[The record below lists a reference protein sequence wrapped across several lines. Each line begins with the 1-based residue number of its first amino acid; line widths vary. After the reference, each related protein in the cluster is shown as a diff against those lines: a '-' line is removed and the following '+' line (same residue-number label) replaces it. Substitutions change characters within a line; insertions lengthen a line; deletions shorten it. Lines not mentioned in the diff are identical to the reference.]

1 MKLGAQVVL
10 VELRPP
16 AESRAFAAKYDVPF
30 PLVSDPAKMVYR
42 KFDLRRMTPWG
53 FLAPEV
59 VLKGVS
65 AMARGHHMGL
75 PQGAVRQLPGVFVI
89 TTAGR
94 NRFQSLRRQPGR
106 PPGSCD
112 DPRCTESGPASRRS
126 VKTIEW
132 SSLPRSYRDCRP
144 GGTRRGKK
152 QLNQRESASTE
163 GAVK

>member
-1 MKLGAQVVL
+1 VAQLRREKQRFDEAGAQVVL
-10 VELRPP
+10 VGMGTP

-75 PQGAVRQLPGVFVI
+75 PQGDVRQLPGVFVI
-89 TTAGR
+89 TTAGEIV
-94 NRFQSLRRQPGR
+94 FSHYAA
-106 PPGSCD
+106 
-112 DPRCTESGPASRRS
+112 DPADHPEVAMILDALKAAASGVA
-126 VKTIEW
+126 
-132 SSLPRSYRDCRP
+132 
-144 GGTRRGKK
+144 
-152 QLNQRESASTE
+152 
-163 GAVK
+163 